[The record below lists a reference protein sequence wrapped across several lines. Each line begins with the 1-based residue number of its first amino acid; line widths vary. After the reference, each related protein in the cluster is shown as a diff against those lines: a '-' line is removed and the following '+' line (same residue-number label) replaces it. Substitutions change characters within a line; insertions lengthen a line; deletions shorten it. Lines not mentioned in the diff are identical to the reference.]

1 MAPRLVHPSR
11 RAAAYNGTVPD
22 FDFFWV
28 IILAGALI
36 SMGVRF
42 GKRVQARSFRDSW
55 VEAAERLGFAMTGT
69 GYQGLAMSGSKGPL
83 RVNIHV
89 YRSSGK
95 NAATNTRY
103 EIGLP
108 MLGLGLRLSS
118 ATGWQGLLKAFG
130 AQDVEIGDPAFDA
143 RFVVKAGNPDR
154 ARRYFTPQRVAALN
168 ELFAQHPGFLVTDD
182 ELLLHTPGIASD
194 VDEIVSTVE
203 RLLTTARALVMDP
216 AESDK
221 VLLGDW
227 LSAAPADDARTDRVG
242 DDVDELAANIAVGD
256 ADDSAREQ
264 ELQRVFDTIEEYAE
278 EESTTEP
285 AEEGDVAAA
294 SASADRDALLVAS
307 RLFGDSQLSFQTKE
321 RFNEEFAGRYVEWS
335 GTVKR
340 PAGLMATRAFDD
352 DREVLVLEVASLE
365 DQLYGTTAIDA
376 IVSFPTGAAPELGD
390 TVRFKGHLIDV
401 DGVSKDLYVADGE
414 LR

>member
-1 MAPRLVHPSR
+1 M
-11 RAAAYNGTVPD
+11 PD

-69 GYQGLAMSGSKGPL
+69 GYQGLSMSGSRGQL
-83 RVNIHV
+83 RANIHV

-108 MLGLGLRLSS
+108 VLGLGLRLSS

-143 RFVVKAGNPDR
+143 RFMVKAGNPDR
-154 ARRYFTPQRVAALN
+154 ARRYFTPQRLAALN
-168 ELFAQHPGFLVTDD
+168 ELFAQHPGFTVTDD

-216 AESDK
+216 AESDR
-221 VLLGDW
+221 VLLGDR
-227 LSAAPADDARTDRVG
+227 LTTAQTVDEGADHVG
-242 DDVDELAANIAVGD
+242 DDVDELAEAIAIGD
-256 ADDSAREQ
+256 ADDPAREQ
-264 ELQRVFDTIEEYAE
+264 ELQRVFETIEEYAE
-278 EESTTEP
+278 EASATEP
-285 AEEGDVAAA
+285 AEQGDVAAA
-294 SASADRDALLVAS
+294 TAPADHDALLVAT
-307 RLFGDSQLSFQTKE
+307 RLFGDSQLSFQTKA
-321 RFNEEFAGRYVEWS
+321 RFDEEFAGRSIDWS

-365 DQLYGTTAIDA
+365 DELYGTTAIDA
-376 IVSFPTGAAPELGD
+376 IVSFPTGAAPGVGD
-390 TVRFKGHLIDV
+390 RVRFKGHLIDV

>member
-1 MAPRLVHPSR
+1 MPE
-11 RAAAYNGTVPD
+11 

-28 IILAGALI
+28 IILVGALV
-36 SMGVRF
+36 SMGVRL

-69 GYQGLAMSGSKGPL
+69 GYQGLAMSGSEGPM
-83 RVNIHV
+83 RVNIHA

-95 NAATNTRY
+95 NAPTNTRY
-103 EIGLP
+103 EIDLP

-118 ATGWQGLLKAFG
+118 GSGWQGLLKAFG

-168 ELFAQHPGFLVTDD
+168 ALFAHHPGFVVTDD
-182 ELLLHTPGIASD
+182 ELLLETPGIATE

-216 AESDK
+216 AESDR
-221 VLLGDW
+221 VLLGDR
-227 LSAAPADDARTDRVG
+227 LTVAPTIDEREDHVG
-242 DDVDELAANIAVGD
+242 DDVDELAEATAGGEVD
-256 ADDSAREQ
+256 ESAREQ
-264 ELQRVFDTIEEYAE
+264 ELQRVLETIEEYAE
-278 EESTTEP
+278 EASATEP
-285 AEEGDVAAA
+285 AEEGDIAAA
-294 SASADRDALLVAS
+294 PAPADRDALLVAS
-307 RLFGDSQLSFQTKE
+307 RLFGDSQLSFQTQA
-321 RFNEEFAGRYVEWS
+321 RFDEEFAGRHIEWS

-340 PAGLMATRAFDD
+340 PAALMATRAFDD

-365 DQLYGTTAIDA
+365 DELYGSTAVDA
-376 IVSFPTGAAPELGD
+376 IVAFPPGAAPELGD
-390 TVRFKGHLIDV
+390 TVRFEGRLVDV
-401 DGVSKDLYVADGE
+401 DGVSKDLYVADGK
-414 LR
+414 LS

>member
-1 MAPRLVHPSR
+1 
-11 RAAAYNGTVPD
+11 VPD

-36 SMGVRF
+36 SMGVRLA
-42 GKRVQARSFRDSW
+42 KRVQAGSFRDSW
-55 VEAAERLGFAMTGT
+55 VEAAERLGFTMTGS
-69 GYQGLAMSGSKGPL
+69 GYQGLAMSGSKGSL
-83 RVNIHV
+83 QANIHV

-108 MLGLGLRLSS
+108 VLGLGLRLSS

-154 ARRYFTPQRVAALN
+154 ARRYFTPQRVTALN
-168 ELFAQHPGFLVTDD
+168 ELFAQHPGFIVTDD

-216 AESDK
+216 AESDQ

-227 LSAAPADDARTDRVG
+227 LPAAPTADELAVG
-242 DDVDELAANIAVGD
+242 DDIEELSEATATGG
-256 ADDSAREQ
+256 ADDPAREQ
-264 ELQRVFDTIEEYAE
+264 ELQRVFETIEEYAE
-278 EESTTEP
+278 EASATEP
-285 AEEGDVAAA
+285 VEEGGVAAA
-294 SASADRDALLVAS
+294 PAPPDSDALLVAS
-307 RLFGDSQLSFQTKE
+307 RLFGDSQLSFQTKM
-321 RFNEEFAGRYVEWS
+321 RFDEEFAGRYVEWS

-352 DREVLVLEVASLE
+352 AGEVLVLEVASLKDE
-365 DQLYGTTAIDA
+365 LYGTTAIDA
-376 IVSFPTGAAPELGD
+376 IVSFPTGAAPDLGD
-390 TVRFKGHLIDV
+390 TVRFKGHLVDV

>member
-1 MAPRLVHPSR
+1 MPE
-11 RAAAYNGTVPD
+11 

-28 IILAGALI
+28 IILVGALV
-36 SMGVRF
+36 SMGVRL

-69 GYQGLAMSGSKGPL
+69 GYQGLAMSGSEGPM
-83 RVNIHV
+83 RVDIHV

-95 NAATNTRY
+95 NAPTNTRY
-103 EIGLP
+103 EIDLP

-118 ATGWQGLLKAFG
+118 GSGWQGLLKAFG

-143 RFVVKAGNPDR
+143 RFVIKAGNPDR

-168 ELFAQHPGFLVTDD
+168 ALLAHHPGFVVTDD
-182 ELLLHTPGIASD
+182 ELLLETPGIATE

-216 AESDK
+216 AESDR

-227 LSAAPADDARTDRVG
+227 LTVAPTIDNREDQVG
-242 DDVDELAANIAVGD
+242 DDVDELAEATAGGEVD
-256 ADDSAREQ
+256 ESTREQ
-264 ELQRVFDTIEEYAE
+264 ELQRVLETIEEYAE
-278 EESTTEP
+278 EASATEP
-285 AEEGDVAAA
+285 AEKGDIAAA
-294 SASADRDALLVAS
+294 PAPADRDALLVAS
-307 RLFGDSQLSFQTKE
+307 RLFGDSQLSFQTQA
-321 RFNEEFAGRYVEWS
+321 RFDEEFAGRHIEWS

-340 PAGLMATRAFDD
+340 PAALMATRVFDD

-365 DQLYGTTAIDA
+365 DELYGSTAIDA
-376 IVSFPTGAAPELGD
+376 IVAFPPGAAPELGE
-390 TVRFKGHLIDV
+390 TVRFEGRLVDV

-414 LR
+414 LS